1 MRPIRHNPTRKVVI
15 ITGASSGIGA
25 AVARRLARDGL
36 CLTLAARR
44 LEKLEQVASE
54 VEALGGEVLIV
65 QTDVRNRDEIQRMVD
80 VTLDRWGHIDVILNN
95 AGIGNDKPLIQI
107 KPEKIQDEVKI
118 NLVAVIECA
127 QVVLPVMLRQKSG
140 HIINVASIAGLIGLP
155 TSTVYGATKFGV
167 VGFSDALRRELFG
180 TGIHVSAFC
189 PGFTPTEI
197 NPDLKAIAEK
207 PGEPH
212 PPGLMP
218 VSYVAD
224 QIARLIYHPRR
235 RTIVPYSWNILVFI
249 ATHFPG
255 LADTVIRLY
264 LNGRTKGGR

>member
-1 MRPIRHNPTRKVVI
+1 MDNSTSSKVAI

-44 LEKLEQVASE
+44 LDKLEKVASE
-54 VEALGGEVLIV
+54 IQALGGKALIV
-65 QTDVRNRDEIQRMVD
+65 QTDVRKRDEIQRLLKA
-80 VTLDRWGHIDVILNN
+80 TLDRWGHLDVLLNN
-95 AGIGNDKPLIQI
+95 AGIGNDKPLIRI
-107 KPEKIQDEVKI
+107 TPEKIQDEVNI
-118 NLVAVIECA
+118 NLLAVIECA

-140 HIINVASIAGLIGLP
+140 HIINVASISGLVALP
-155 TSTVYGATKFGV
+155 GSTIYCSTKYGV
-167 VGFSDALRRELFG
+167 IGFSDALRRELHG

-189 PGFTPTEI
+189 PGFTPSEI
-197 NPDLKAIAEK
+197 NPELKAIAEGQ
-207 PGEPH
+207 PGAPH

-235 RTIVPYSWNILVFI
+235 RVIVPYSWNILVFI
-249 ATHFPG
+249 ATLFPG
-255 LADTVIRLY
+255 LADTVIRFVI
-264 LNGRTKGGR
+264 NARTKGSR